1 MQAPRPKSNSTV
13 EQLPRR
19 RGRPRSPELHTAILA
34 SARTSMIEDGY
45 DAMSI
50 DGVAARAGVA
60 KMTIYRRW
68 PRKVDLAVA
77 AIREH
82 VSTGDSPTSSGDIW
96 ADVTAILKD
105 IQDKLVGPDGRLV
118 ASLLVARDRHPEL
131 GEELNRILLTGPRGH
146 LARLIDAAVQEGQ
159 VPPETDVELLVDVGP
174 AILWDYL
181 VLLRLLPA
189 TDLPERI
196 VKQFMGGP

>member
-13 EQLPRR
+13 EQLRR
-19 RGRPRSPELHTAILA
+19 PRGRPRSPELHTAILA
-34 SARTSMIEDGY
+34 SARASMIEDGY

-82 VSTGDSPTSSGDIW
+82 ISTGESPVSSGDIW
-96 ADVTAILKD
+96 ADVTEILKG
-105 IQDKLVGPDGRLV
+105 IHDKLVGPDGRLV

-131 GEELNRILLTGPRGH
+131 GEELNRIVLSGPRVQ
-146 LARLIDAAVQEGQ
+146 LAELIDAAMQAGQ
-159 VPPETDVELLVDVGP
+159 LPPDTDVELLADVGP

-181 VLLRLLPA
+181 VLLRTLPA

-196 VKQFMGGP
+196 VKQFLAGS